1 MIGKGYRQPEDREYT
16 ILAYRKAKADGA
28 NTLAKRILIANL
40 EIPFLE
46 FEGLTIAEFRKEI
59 NV

>member
-1 MIGKGYRQPEDREYT
+1 MNGYRQPADREYT

-28 NTLAKRILIANL
+28 NELAKRILVANL

-46 FEGLTIAEFRKEI
+46 FEGRQHE
-59 NV
+59 